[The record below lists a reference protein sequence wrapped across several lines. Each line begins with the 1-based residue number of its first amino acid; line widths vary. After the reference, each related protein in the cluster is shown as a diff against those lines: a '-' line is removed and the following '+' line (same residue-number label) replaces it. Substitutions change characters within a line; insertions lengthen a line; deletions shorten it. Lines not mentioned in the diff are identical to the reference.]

1 MEIFSAPVERFLF
14 CVPGSVSR
22 GFVFIYR
29 NQYVECLCR
38 ELRRGSGTVRPGA
51 GRDYEGFSDR
61 PASDLFF
68 LAPGCA
74 DLLS

>member
-38 ELRRGSGTVRPGA
+38 
-51 GRDYEGFSDR
+51 
-61 PASDLFF
+61 
-68 LAPGCA
+68 
-74 DLLS
+74 